1 MREKLNDEALDFV
14 AGGTVY
20 LSYDKMKIG
29 FSSTGEK
36 YNLVNCE
43 FRDAQNLAQDLWLA
57 NQHLGDA
64 GFDALV
70 KSEFEARGWI

>member
-43 FRDAQNLAQDLWLA
+43 FQDAQNLAQALWLA
-57 NQHLGDA
+57 NTNLGDA
-64 GFDALV
+64 AFDALV
-70 KSEFEARGWI
+70 KSEFQAKGWI